1 MAKKINKAPSAS
13 KAAKEARKKA
23 SPNKKSFENA
33 GALLARKNIKGK
45 LGFFDADFSG
55 KIQDPTK
62 LEKKS
67 GKIIGTRMKNER
79 SRAATRAEGIA
90 AREKAKAKARR
101 AKKALGN

>member
-1 MAKKINKAPSAS
+1 MAKKYEAPKPG

-33 GALLARKNIKGK
+33 GALLARKNVKGK
-45 LGFFDADFSG
+45 IGFFDTDFEG
-55 KIQDPTK
+55 RIKDPTK
-62 LEKKS
+62 LEKKA

-90 AREKAKAKARR
+90 AREKAKSKANKK
-101 AKKALGN
+101 KKALGN